1 MTIELLEKNIPEQL
15 EKQTETTCVHHWVIE
30 PPEGPF
36 SKGKCL
42 RCGEEKEFQN
52 YFPHSTWEN
61 ENKDEEKTKSL
72 LDDWII

>member
-1 MTIELLEKNIPEQL
+1 MTNRLLEKSTELAQEQI
-15 EKQTETTCVHHWVIE
+15 QETCIHHWVIE

-42 RCGEEKEFQN
+42 KCGEEKEFQN

-61 ENKDEEKTKSL
+61 EQKDDDEMKSL
-72 LDDWII
+72 LNDWSV

>member
-1 MTIELLEKNIPEQL
+1 MTNRLLEESTESAQEQS
-15 EKQTETTCVHHWVIE
+15 QETCIHHWVIE

-42 RCGEEKEFQN
+42 KCGEEKEFHN

-61 ENKDEEKTKSL
+61 ENKDDESSKSL